1 MLKKMKRSIE
11 LMPRPAYIFLKNSFI
26 LCDIILLIS
35 GILFINTGDVIG
47 YGKRMMM
54 AQLMLETPSG
64 ILLIALIGF
73 AIIYDNC

>member
-1 MLKKMKRSIE
+1 MKRSIE

-47 YGKRMMM
+47 YGKRMMF

-64 ILLIALIGF
+64 LLLIALIGF

>member
-64 ILLIALIGF
+64 LLLIALIGF

>member
-1 MLKKMKRSIE
+1 MLKKLKRSIE

-35 GILFINTGDVIG
+35 SILFINTGAVIG

-64 ILLIALIGF
+64 LLIIALIGF

>member
-1 MLKKMKRSIE
+1 MKRSIE

-26 LCDIILLIS
+26 LCDLILFIS
-35 GILFINTGDVIG
+35 SILFINNGDVIG
-47 YGKRMMM
+47 YGKRMML

-64 ILLIALIGF
+64 LLLLTLIGF

>member
-11 LMPRPAYIFLKNSFI
+11 LMPRPAYIFLKFTLM
-26 LCDIILLIS
+26 LCDVILLIS
-35 GILFINTGDVIG
+35 SLLFLNNNEIIG
-47 YGKRMMM
+47 YGKHMML
-54 AQLMLETPSG
+54 AQLTLEIPSG

>member
-1 MLKKMKRSIE
+1 MKRSIE

>member
-11 LMPRPAYIFLKNSFI
+11 IMPRPAYIFLKNTFI
-26 LCDIILLIS
+26 LCDLLLFIS
-35 GILFINTGDVIG
+35 CILFMNLDEAIG
-47 YGKRMMM
+47 YGERLML

-64 ILLIALIGF
+64 LLLLALIGF

>member
-26 LCDIILLIS
+26 LCDLILFIS
-35 GILFINTGDVIG
+35 SILFINNGDVIG
-47 YGKRMMM
+47 YGKRMML

-64 ILLIALIGF
+64 LLLLTLIGF